1 MKYINKNVVAKLKT
15 LIVSGDINDE
25 TKIQIFNKMGHF
37 VAAGK
42 WYNDNILDYMEKFG
56 TFTKVGSGNSIS
68 FHLQ

>member
-42 WYNDNILDYMEKFG
+42 
-56 TFTKVGSGNSIS
+56 
-68 FHLQ
+68 